1 MPQVTVTV
9 NGRKYR
15 ITCGAGEEQHVAAL
29 GTQLDGMTR
38 DLSDRLGHHL
48 SEGLALVM
56 AGLTLADSLT
66 EARRERDTLRA
77 QLGPLDDV
85 ARAAQNRDRDRAAA
99 EDQAAAVIAA
109 MAQRIEAL
117 AERLEDT

>member
-15 ITCGAGEEQHVAAL
+15 ITCGSGEEDHVAAL
-29 GTQLDGMTR
+29 GTQLDGITR
-38 DLSDRLGHHL
+38 ELTGRLGHL

-66 EARRERDTLRA
+66 EARRERDTLRS

-85 ARAAQNRDRDRAAA
+85 ARAAQDRERDRAAA

-117 AERLEDT
+117 AEHLDHT